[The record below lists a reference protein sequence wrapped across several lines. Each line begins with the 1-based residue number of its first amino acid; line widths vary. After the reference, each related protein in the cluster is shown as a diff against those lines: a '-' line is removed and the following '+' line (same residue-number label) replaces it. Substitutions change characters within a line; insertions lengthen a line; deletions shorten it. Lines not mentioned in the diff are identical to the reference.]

1 MAKAPL
7 AVFALEEDSCE
18 NKSMDQSLEKPK

>member
-7 AVFALEEDSCE
+7 AVFALEGDSCE
-18 NKSMDQSLEKPK
+18 NKAMDQSLKKPK